1 VIARVP
7 RKYSGGGRKVY
18 PADVEQLIR
27 AVPGVRQ
34 VRVFGM
40 PSSITGQIVSAEVE
54 PMADVDRADL
64 QRRIFDACRQ
74 HLARHQLPRSIAFCG
89 PLQLNASGKL
99 PRAEVLY
106 GV

>member
-1 VIARVP
+1 
-7 RKYSGGGRKVY
+7 
-18 PADVEQLIR
+18 
-27 AVPGVRQ
+27 
-34 VRVFGM
+34 
-40 PSSITGQIVSAEVE
+40 
-54 PMADVDRADL
+54 MADVDRADL

-74 HLARHQLPRSIAFCG
+74 HLRATVPKDIAFCG